1 MLKKDHSGPVFVQII
16 DFDSNLIEAIFVP
29 GAEGV
34 PTVTKFLEEL
44 FDSDE

>member
-1 MLKKDHSGPVFVQII
+1 MLKKRPSGPVFVKVV

-34 PTVTKFLEEL
+34 PALTKFLENL
-44 FDSDE
+44 FESDN